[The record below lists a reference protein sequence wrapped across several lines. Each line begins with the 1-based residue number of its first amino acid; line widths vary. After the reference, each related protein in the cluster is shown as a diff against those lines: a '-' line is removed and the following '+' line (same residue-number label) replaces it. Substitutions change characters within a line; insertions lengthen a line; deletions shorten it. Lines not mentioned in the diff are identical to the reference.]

1 MNDDLMDKVV
11 PRSNY
16 SILGHKKNI
25 DFLFGSF
32 LNNSMHHAYIFSGNK
47 GIGKATLAYAFARK
61 ILSGSNS
68 NDLNVDRNDKACKL
82 IEANS
87 HPDLLVIEPEDS
99 KKKNF
104 ISIDQVRKCPE
115 FFNQTSSISNWRI
128 CILDS
133 IDSIDILSTNTI
145 LKILEEPPANCLFL
159 IISHN
164 IERVIDTIKSRCLE
178 LKFKN
183 LKNEIMIE
191 KIKLL
196 NPNLLKNEIDKM
208 LDISEGS
215 IGKLINL
222 SHTDSQKIFIEI
234 DKIFNEKNINESV
247 YNFSDYILKEDSN
260 INKFEI
266 FIEVVINKLNSFI
279 KELAINNSNFIQ
291 NSIKIFKIRDTII
304 NLISQERIFKLNKK
318 QVIISIISN
327 LSKIKKLQ

>member
-1 MNDDLMDKVV
+1 MNEDLMDKVV
-11 PRSNY
+11 PRLNY
-16 SILGHKKNI
+16 SILGHKKII
-25 DFLFGSF
+25 DYLLGSF

-47 GIGKATLAYAFARK
+47 GIGKATLAFAIARK

-68 NDLNVDRNDKACKL
+68 NDLSVDMNDKACKL

-87 HPDLLVIEPEDS
+87 HPDLLVIESEEPE
-99 KKKNF
+99 KKNF
-104 ISIDQVRKCPE
+104 ISIDQVRKCSE
-115 FFNQTSSISNWRI
+115 FFNQTSSMSNWRI

-133 IDSIDILSTNTI
+133 IDFIDISSSNTI

-183 LKNEIMIE
+183 LMNEIMTE

-196 NPNLLKNEIDKM
+196 KPNLLRNEIDKM
-208 LDISEGS
+208 LDMSDGS
-215 IGKLINL
+215 IGNLINL
-222 SHTDSQKIFIEI
+222 SHSDSQKICSEI
-234 DKIFNEKNINESV
+234 DKIFSERKIDESI
-247 YNFSDYILKEDSN
+247 YNFSDFILKEDSN

-266 FIEVVINKLNSFI
+266 FIEVVNIKLNSFI
-279 KELAINNSNFIQ
+279 KELAINNSNFTQ
-291 NSIKIFKIRDTII
+291 NITMVFKIRDNII
-304 NLISQERIFKLNKK
+304 NLISQERMFKLNKK

-327 LSKIKKLQ
+327 LKKITKLQ